1 MAAKQANYFITKLQS
16 PTQTLRGHFGI
27 LHVSLGIPE
36 ENGCLG
42 LMKMSGRLSLSPTG
56 PGAVLAVQMERCSYK
71 LSFGG
76 SEAIG
81 MLNGV
86 MSQFLLHI
94 NIQKK
99 ERDSSVI

>member
-27 LHVSLGIPE
+27 LHVSLGIAE
-36 ENGCLG
+36 ENGCHG
-42 LMKMSGRLSLSPTG
+42 LMKMSGGLSLTG
-56 PGAVLAVQMERCSYK
+56 PGAVLAVQMESCSYK

-76 SEAIG
+76 GEAIG
-81 MLNGV
+81 KLDGV

-94 NIQKK
+94 NIQK